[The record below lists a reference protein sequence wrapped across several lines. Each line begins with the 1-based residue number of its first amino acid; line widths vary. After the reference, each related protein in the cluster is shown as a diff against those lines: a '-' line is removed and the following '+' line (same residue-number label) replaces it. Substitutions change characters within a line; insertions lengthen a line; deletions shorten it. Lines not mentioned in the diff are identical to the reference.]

1 MQVGLEPF
9 VPQQF
14 LRRVLLGAE
23 VDDLDDPDGR
33 ERRLRLLEGLEHLD
47 DERPYL
53 KERLVGEFLLVEVD
67 IVEIHID
74 EVEQLRFRFVD
85 GVIQYCALLIVSLGL
100 VVVVQFLDGRA
111 LQEGVDHH
119 VHREVIH
126 DDRLHYLHQ
135 QFGLLRLGGDLAL
148 LVVDRTALP
157 DP

>member
-9 VPQQF
+9 VAQQF

-111 LQEGVDHH
+111 LQEGVD
-119 VHREVIH
+119 E
-126 DDRLHYLHQ
+126 
-135 QFGLLRLGGDLAL
+135 
-148 LVVDRTALP
+148 
-157 DP
+157 